1 MSEAGE
7 DPVAVCLAAYDAEV
21 LPERATERQAVK
33 QALACLTEVA
43 PGNSV
48 EVRIPPYAAVQA
60 VAGIRHRR
68 GNPPASVE
76 CDARTW
82 LEVASGRLT
91 WADAIAAGRIFASG
105 ERSDLAALMPLV

>member
-1 MSEAGE
+1 MTGAKTRA
-7 DPVAVCLAAYDAEV
+7 VAACLTAYDAQEQ
-21 LPERATERQAVK
+21 PERATERQAVK
-33 QALACLTEVA
+33 DVLTRLTEVA

-68 GNPPASVE
+68 GTPPASVE

-82 LEVASGRLT
+82 LEVATGRLT
-91 WADAIAAGRIFASG
+91 WADAVAAGRIFASG